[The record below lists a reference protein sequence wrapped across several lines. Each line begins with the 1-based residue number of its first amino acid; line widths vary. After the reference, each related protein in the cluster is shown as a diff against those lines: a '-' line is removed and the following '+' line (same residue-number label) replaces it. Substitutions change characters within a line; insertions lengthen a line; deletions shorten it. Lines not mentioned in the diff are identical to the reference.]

1 MSWNNGYER
10 KRFENKLKKQRE
22 IYAKQGMT
30 NSQIEEIEK
39 LDWEIFNSDRRFFTH
54 NQPLEFDDFE
64 EETKNPLM
72 FYFAHDFFDT
82 VSPDYSDKEW
92 WIDELEDER
101 IYALVKKLSDEEK
114 TILTMIAFDECSLNE
129 VCRECGI
136 SRFALYRRIEALR
149 RRFSEV
155 LNREVGD
162 ENV

>member
-10 KRFENKLKKQRE
+10 KRFEKKLKKQRE

-114 TILTMIAFDECSLNE
+114 TILTMIAFAYPLW
-129 VCRECGI
+129 VRECL
-136 SRFALYRRIEALR
+136 RFVTPAVFLRCRPRTGATAGRRAVR
-149 RRFSEV
+149 
-155 LNREVGD
+155 
-162 ENV
+162 

>member
-10 KRFENKLKKQRE
+10 KRFEKKLKKQRE
-22 IYAKQGMT
+22 IYAKQGIT

-129 VCRECGI
+129 VCRERGI

>member
-82 VSPDYSDKEW
+82 VSPDYSNKEW